1 MPPEDHVPKVTPPPS
16 VAGGT
21 GALAAT
27 AAHVAHGPGLLRGT
41 RALLA
46 MNQPDGFD
54 CPGCAWP
61 EPAAAERSIVE
72 FCENGAKA
80 LAWEADRARADAAF
94 FARHSIAELAA
105 HDEHWLG
112 QQGRLVEPMWL
123 PEGGTHY
130 QPIGW
135 DDAFARVAR
144 AIAALAGPEQ
154 AVFYTSGRT
163 SNEAAFLYQLFVRE
177 LGTNNLPDCSNLCHE
192 SSGVALKQSVGVGK
206 GTVQLDDFEH
216 ADVILIIGQ
225 NPGTNHPRMMTTL
238 QAAARRGCKIVA
250 INPLP
255 EVALSRFAHPQHPFE
270 ALEGGT
276 PIASLHLPVRVGGDV
291 ALLKGVMKALID
303 EDVRRHGHA
312 VDYDFITSYT
322 DGFPAFLDALA
333 AEPWDRL
340 VDESGI
346 ARESMRE
353 LAALLAGTNKIIACW
368 AMGLTQHEHA
378 IANIQEIANLLM
390 MRGALGLQGAGL
402 CPVRGHSNVQG
413 DRTMGIDHRP
423 GATLLDAIERR
434 FGFRAPRAHG
444 LDVVGAI
451 EGMRAGGVR
460 LLFALGGNFLSAA
473 PDTAATAGALRGCA
487 LTAHVA
493 TKLNRAHLV
502 TGREAL
508 LLPCLG
514 RSERD
519 AQAGGAQFVTVE
531 DSMGAVHRSQGVLRP
546 AGEALRSE
554 PAIVAGLAQA
564 VLGERTRV
572 RWSWLVEDYDRIRD
586 DIAAVIPDFE
596 DFNGRVRAP
605 GGFVLPNPVREARF
619 PTPNGRAQF
628 TVHPVPARNL
638 APGQLLLTTVRSHD
652 QYNTTI
658 YGQDDRYRG
667 IRGGRR
673 VVFMNADDIRALALE
688 PGMTVDLVSR
698 FRDETRR
705 ADRFTVVAYPI
716 PRGSAAAYFP
726 EANPLVPLG
735 QFAPGSRT
743 PASKSIVIEVSPSAP
758 AERGVSPSAPD
769 QSPA

>member
-1 MPPEDHVPKVTPPPS
+1 MSSDEAPKVTPPPA
-16 VAGGT
+16 VAGGV
-21 GALAAT
+21 AAIT
-27 AAHVAHGPGLLRGT
+27 ATVAHVAHGPGLLRGA

-61 EPAAAERSIVE
+61 EPGASERSAIE

-80 LAWEADRARADAAF
+80 LAWEADRARADAGF
-94 FARHSIAELAA
+94 FARHGVAELAA
-105 HDEHWLG
+105 ADEHWLG

-123 PEGGTHY
+123 PEGATHY

-135 DDAFARVAR
+135 DEAFARIAR
-144 AIAALAGPEQ
+144 AVAALDGPHQ

-192 SSGVALKQSVGVGK
+192 SSGVALKQAIGVGK

-238 QAAARRGCKIVA
+238 QAAARRGCRIVA

-255 EVALSRFAHPQHPFE
+255 EVALSRFAHPQHPLE

-276 PIASLHLPVRVGGDV
+276 PIAALHLPVRVGGDV
-291 ALLKGVMKALID
+291 ALLKGVMKELID

-312 VDYDFITSYT
+312 IDYDFIAQHT
-322 DGFPAFLDALA
+322 DGFPTFLEALA
-333 AEPWDRL
+333 AEPWERL
-340 VDESGI
+340 VEESGV
-346 ARESMRE
+346 ARAQMRE
-353 LAALLAGTNKIIACW
+353 LAGLLAGTHKIIACW

-378 IANIQEIANLLM
+378 IANIQEIANLLL
-390 MRGALGLQGAGL
+390 MRGALGRPGAGL

-423 GATLLDAIERR
+423 APALLDALARR
-434 FGFRAPRAHG
+434 FGFTPPAAHG

-451 EGMRAGGVR
+451 EALLAGEAR

-473 PDTAATAGALRGCA
+473 PDTEATARALRGCA

-493 TKLNRAHLV
+493 TKLNRAHLA

-519 AQAGGAQFVTVE
+519 DQASGPQFVTVE

-546 AGEALRSE
+546 AGPALRSE
-554 PAIVAGLAQA
+554 PAIVAGLAEA
-564 VLGERTRV
+564 VLGARTRV

-586 DIAAVIPDFE
+586 DIAAVIPGFD
-596 DFNGRVRAP
+596 DFNARVRAP
-605 GGFVLPNPVREARF
+605 AGFVLPNPVRDLCF
-619 PTPNGRAQF
+619 PTASGRAQF
-628 TVHPVPARNL
+628 TVHPVPASRL
-638 APGQLLLTTVRSHD
+638 GPGQLLLTTIRSHD

-658 YGQDDRYRG
+658 YGLDDRYRG

-673 VVFMNADDIRALALE
+673 VVFMNEDDIRARALE
-688 PGMTVDLVSR
+688 PGMVVDLVSHHRGEVRTAAR
-698 FRDETRR
+698 FV
-705 ADRFTVVAYPI
+705 VVAYRI

-735 QFAPGSRT
+735 RFAPGSRT
-743 PASKSIVIEVSPSAP
+743 PASKSIVIEVVPSAP
-758 AERGVSPSAPD
+758 PPSA
-769 QSPA
+769 